1 MRHDHTGHLW
11 GANAKGELYRRA
23 RDSAD
28 AAWERVPCVAQR
40 ANQKA
45 YAPFGVAHFVADA
58 DAVWAVRADDG
69 RLMRCVQ
76 CRGTWVET
84 EATGEFAHVA
94 VARRLARVVPY
105 HPSLHGAT
113 APGCPPGFR
122 EPKDEAECRASVAQ
136 LGAAVT
142 PKYAQNVGGTWATA
156 RVAL

>member
-94 VARRLARVVPY
+94 VARRLARVVP
-105 HPSLHGAT
+105 
-113 APGCPPGFR
+113 
-122 EPKDEAECRASVAQ
+122 
-136 LGAAVT
+136 
-142 PKYAQNVGGTWATA
+142 
-156 RVAL
+156 